1 MSKEVSRMRA
11 SKAIGAAVLV
21 MIGTLLAPVAV
32 QAPGPPAELALPVP
46 PDLTAWGLTFIEAK
60 RATGANGRPAAQL
73 SYAAA
78 NRVPGPV
85 TIFVTDTPGPDTQPV
100 LRRQSGVNLVFWRH
114 AGHGYYIAGHGDDG
128 WLWRLRSDVG
138 KQLKAL

>member
-1 MSKEVSRMRA
+1 MRA

-21 MIGTLLAPVAV
+21 MIGTLLAPAVV

-60 RATGANGRPAAQL
+60 RATAANGRPAAQL

-78 NRVPGPV
+78 NRLPGPV
-85 TIFVTDTPGPDTQPV
+85 TIFVTDTPGPDTPPV
-100 LRRQSGVNLVFWRH
+100 LRRQNGVNLVFWRH
-114 AGHGYYIAGHGDDG
+114 DGHGYYIAGHGDDG

>member
-1 MSKEVSRMRA
+1 MRA

-73 SYAAA
+73 SYAAT

-100 LRRQSGVNLVFWRH
+100 LRRQNGVNLVFWRH